1 MQDIEVANNIQRY
14 TDYIIAPVCET
25 PITGAPYENIVPLL
39 STSDIETLCTDV
51 INAYTEANGIC
62 ISALRTSGITNLFN
76 VTREAIKEIMPVI
89 NNNATVLYRNCI
101 YYYRR
106 NKISD
111 PVLYELQ
118 DILYEQTQGHI
129 LSDATYQRFL
139 DAISQCVFYKHYVT
153 WWVSDPS
160 VGINFND
167 FTVTDDN
174 FGGLSISRETID
186 NLIK

>member
-1 MQDIEVANNIQRY
+1 
-14 TDYIIAPVCET
+14 
-25 PITGAPYENIVPLL
+25 
-39 STSDIETLCTDV
+39 
-51 INAYTEANGIC
+51 
-62 ISALRTSGITNLFN
+62 
-76 VTREAIKEIMPVI
+76 MPVI
-89 NNNATVLYRNCI
+89 NNNSTVLYRNCI

-118 DILYEQTQGHI
+118 DILYEQNQGHI

-139 DAISQCVFYKHYVT
+139 DAISQCVFYKHFVT

-186 NLIK
+186 NIIK